1 VTVSPLCGVKP
12 CQHDRVSVH
21 LLVVEDDD
29 SVRAAL
35 RLALEG
41 EGYAV
46 SEAASAERALAAFA
60 ADPPHMMLVD
70 LMLGEMSGFDCI
82 REVRRSS
89 DIPIVVVSARD
100 DTHDV
105 VAGLEA
111 GADDYVTKPFHVKEI
126 TARLRALLRRSR
138 LGAPAPASPFAL
150 LDEAVPRD
158 VVVLDAGDPPLVL
171 DAGAGRLLRGD
182 VQVHL
187 TLTEF
192 RLLTELAD
200 DAGRVLSR
208 AQLLDR
214 VWDHGFLGDERL
226 VDVHV
231 RRLRTKIERNPADP
245 QLIVT
250 VRGLGYR
257 LDPR

>member
-1 VTVSPLCGVKP
+1 MTP
-12 CQHDRVSVH
+12 VSVH

-46 SEAASAERALAAFA
+46 SEAASAERALSAFA
-60 ADPPHMMLVD
+60 LDPPEMMLVD

-82 REVRRSS
+82 RHVRRTS

-126 TARLRALLRRSR
+126 TARLRALRRRSAR
-138 LGAPAPASPFAL
+138 WSDAPAGPGAAAPPGPISLAEEAAPA
-150 LDEAVPRD
+150 D

-171 DAGAGRLLRGD
+171 DAAAGRLLRGTAP
-182 VQVHL
+182 VHV

-192 RLLTELAD
+192 RLLSELAED
-200 DAGRVLSR
+200 
-208 AQLLDR
+208 
-214 VWDHGFLGDERL
+214 
-226 VDVHV
+226 
-231 RRLRTKIERNPADP
+231 
-245 QLIVT
+245 
-250 VRGLGYR
+250 
-257 LDPR
+257 